1 MKLRTCSQAE
11 LSHAW
16 ALFATEFD
24 QKELLPQLAVR
35 RAMLRGDMELL
46 AVTDEE
52 SGIDLAFALV
62 GCRGLYG
69 YVWLKYLAV
78 LPWYRERGVGIE
90 TMRMLNRR
98 YADRQGIVTELT
110 DFGNDGDET
119 LRALRKFFARFG
131 YVELETEAEL
141 GGVRDHIMVKP
152 IRGTAAIE
160 PIARRMLLDFYSR
173 ASSPLTRQKMLRV

>member
-24 QKELLPQLAVR
+24 KKELLPQLAVR

-98 YADRQGIVTELT
+98 YADRQGILTELT
-110 DFGNDGDET
+110 DFGDDGDET

-152 IRGTAAIE
+152 IRGTEAIE

-173 ASSPLTRQKMLRV
+173 ASSPLARQKMLRV